1 MLYFSFDIFK
11 VSFAGARPGRGLR
24 ADLQGQLTAEVTAEF
39 ARANL
44 SAGGFAGGV
53 RTTEAKCPFATARAP
68 PAASSSKEALPQ

>member
-1 MLYFSFDIFK
+1 MFK

-24 ADLQGQLTAEVTAEF
+24 ADLQGQLTAEF

-53 RTTEAKCPFATARAP
+53 RTIEASQFASARAP

>member
-1 MLYFSFDIFK
+1 MFK

-24 ADLQGQLTAEVTAEF
+24 ADLQGQLTAEF

-53 RTTEAKCPFATARAP
+53 RTIEAKCHFATARAP

>member
-1 MLYFSFDIFK
+1 MFYFSFDMFK

-39 ARANL
+39 ARANF

-53 RTTEAKCPFATARAP
+53 RTIEASQFASARAP

>member
-1 MLYFSFDIFK
+1 MFK

-24 ADLQGQLTAEVTAEF
+24 ADLQGQLTAEVTAEVTAEF
-39 ARANL
+39 ARANF

-53 RTTEAKCPFATARAP
+53 RTIEASQFASARAP